1 MAYIRAATVDVIYTD
16 YVRLIHSYLPNVWSF
31 EPYTYAD
38 VLTRMPI
45 NYIERMINVGIFGYS
60 TTFDMLLG
68 AFCLF
73 LASVTLAKYCADWK
87 IFGGWFL
94 AIVVLFFSLNKW
106 EMLTNGSGWVHF
118 AAFACFFR
126 HYYVF
131 DKKRHSKELIFWPIF
146 TILLV
151 AGPYCAVYAGTM
163 LLANFYLIVKEKK
176 VSRQNIYEILAIFIP
191 LLLFMYSR
199 AHSVEEHAGA
209 TTMSMGEVMKKEPF
223 LFVRLLIKSFASMV
237 VSGEYAKDHHLSKL
251 FLFALGLAVMGAYL
265 YALYLNIACKLYEK
279 TVFPMLLL
287 ISGGMNHLLIA
298 ISRWIFLKE
307 DYGMSSRYALQFQV
321 GIVGILLTF
330 AFVKKASRRIGV
342 AFCLLFVGGNLLVNA
357 DEVKKADSRKQY
369 FIERRELGLHFE
381 QASDQ
386 ELKEKFQYRSPQ
398 KTREA
403 LRLLKEQH
411 LNIFRN

>member
-1 MAYIRAATVDVIYTD
+1 MEVGGCILL
-16 YVRLIHSYLPNVWSF
+16 RLPASFDTTMYLTKRGILRSLSF
-31 EPYTYAD
+31 
-38 VLTRMPI
+38 
-45 NYIERMINVGIFGYS
+45 G
-60 TTFDMLLG
+60 
-68 AFCLF
+68 
-73 LASVTLAKYCADWK
+73 
-87 IFGGWFL
+87 
-94 AIVVLFFSLNKW
+94 
-106 EMLTNGSGWVHF
+106 
-118 AAFACFFR
+118 
-126 HYYVF
+126 
-131 DKKRHSKELIFWPIF
+131 LIFNNIVGCRS
-146 TILLV
+146 ILCSLCGDN
-151 AGPYCAVYAGTM
+151 AFGQFLPHC
-163 LLANFYLIVKEKK
+163 ERKK

-237 VSGEYAKDHHLSKL
+237 VSGEYAKDHHLSNL

-265 YALYLNIACKLYEK
+265 YALYLNIAYKLYEK

-357 DEVKKADSRKQY
+357 DEVKRQIAESSI